1 MKQIKIDC
9 VNYFK
14 QSTVWKIVLS
24 KFKEKYYSYGRF
36 SGKVILKNL
45 QMQEVEELEGFFGKS
60 FHGQKSITIS
70 AEKFKKALEA
80 SRYGEVT
87 PEELLEN
94 FFGEPLIGKKAQKEL
109 QEQKKQGILARFLK
123 DYQKTPIVKNLDNLL
138 EVVKNSQNLTEWEN
152 LLWLGAKIYNGL
164 PYRSENKTYLAVF
177 AAMLTGN
184 PHSFDTGTQGG
195 NFLYQIIQ
203 MDLEERNLL
212 VEESELFPAY
222 RRQKG
227 YLMTGIMI
235 DDISNYTMLYHVQAV
250 KKDGN
255 LHRGIEGF
263 LKEDNIIQVPL
274 TVVAEWDELICSNKE
289 IYIVEN
295 PSVFAMLCEK
305 NRLKKEYE
313 KSSIMCMNGQ
323 PRLASLL
330 ILELLSK
337 NQNRVYYA
345 GDFDPEGLLIAQK
358 LSKYYKGE
366 FYFWHMTKTD
376 YEKCNSKEII
386 SSRRMKMLDKITDEH
401 LVPVSN
407 EILRCKTAGYQE
419 NLNFYS

>member
-1 MKQIKIDC
+1 M
-9 VNYFK
+9 NYFR
-14 QSTVWKIVLS
+14 QNTVWKQVLS

-45 QMQEVEELEGFFGKS
+45 QMQEIEELEGFFGRN

-70 AEKFKKALEA
+70 AEKFAKALEA

-87 PEELLEN
+87 PEELLED
-94 FFGEPLIGKKAQKEL
+94 FFGVTLIGKKEQKEL
-109 QEQKKQGILARFLK
+109 HEHKKQGILEKFLK
-123 DYQKTPIVKNLDNLL
+123 DYQKTPIVKSLDKLL
-138 EVVKNSQNLTEWEN
+138 ELVKNSQNLTEWEEF
-152 LLWLGAKIYNGL
+152 LWLGAKIYNGL
-164 PYRSENKTYLAVF
+164 PYRFENKVYLAVF

-184 PHSFDTGTQGG
+184 PHSFDIGTQGG

-222 RRQKG
+222 KRQKS
-227 YLMTGIMI
+227 YLMAGIMI

-250 KKDGN
+250 KKNGS
-255 LHRGIEGF
+255 LHKGMEGF

-274 TVVAEWDELICSNKE
+274 TVVTEWNELICSNQE

-305 NRLKKEYE
+305 NRLKKECD

-376 YEKCNSKEII
+376 YKECNSKEII
-386 SSRRMKMLDKITDEH
+386 SSRRMKMLDKITDKH
-401 LVPVSN
+401 LVTVAN
-407 EILRCKTAGYQE
+407 EILKCKTAGYQE
-419 NLNFYS
+419 NLTFILN